1 MTTRTRPGLSFI
13 AGALA
18 ETGRAAIHGL
28 AWAVLVTTMAP
39 LVAAFA
45 AFAGGFI
52 GSVTGASLARTRLRT
67 SVVAFGAIVA
77 VVFVVWL
84 RWALTGGSTLAALIG
99 PVGAMRA
106 SAVLTAFLCPV
117 IVSATLRT
125 SSSRRAI
132 FAVLELLLVAV
143 AFTQL
148 FIPHRDGA
156 INRPFYLADWI
167 IALGWDPTW
176 LFLFMGGT
184 VTVFGLVLLLQEQRF
199 GRALLNL
206 GVVGLLL
213 ALIVIATPMVGMP
226 PTPPG
231 GGGLGLRPDE
241 AEGRNGDKGQKQE
254 RQGPS
259 AGELEFR
266 NKYSSGGA
274 RVPVAVVLFHDDYSP
289 PSGVYYFRQGAFSQ
303 YNGRKLVTSGRQ
315 DVDRDLIPH
324 FPTRPMEIADAPPMN
339 ENRGPLETTIALMVD
354 HTRPF
359 ALEAPIE
366 VEPMQNPYPN
376 RFRRVYRATSGV
388 LTSDY
393 NAMLDSRLGSPKWSK
408 DQWAHY
414 TEAPPDPRY
423 QELAIEIA
431 SKLPDELADNQVA
444 KAFSVASWLSREG
457 IYSLKNEHSG
467 AEDPT
472 ASFLFGDLTGYC
484 VHFAHAATYL
494 MRSLDVP
501 TRVATGYAVSESAR
515 QGGSSLLL
523 SGAASHAWP
532 EIYVDGFGWVVLD
545 VYPLRA
551 LDPPEQPMDPDLQ
564 RLLGELARGASPL
577 PLSATD
583 LPKIKELA
591 RRVTMTVGAW
601 LLMLLGATLV
611 FLYGVK
617 AWRRLAPQWAP
628 IASLPRVVYRA
639 ELDRIGE
646 VSVLRAPGESR
657 ESFATR
663 IRDQVPAFERL
674 TQAHISSAFGRHELD
689 SGSLREDAEGVRR
702 DIRQRFSSW
711 KRFLGFITPWSWLH
725 SK

>member
-1 MTTRTRPGLSFI
+1 MTTRATSASLVV
-13 AGALA
+13 GALTEA
-18 ETGRAAIHGL
+18 GRAAIHGL
-28 AWAVLVTTMAP
+28 AWAVLAATMAP
-39 LVAAFA
+39 PAAALAAFG
-45 AFAGGFI
+45 GGFI
-52 GSVTGASLARTRLRT
+52 GSVLGATLARTRLRT
-67 SVVAFGAIVA
+67 SVVVLGAIVA
-77 VVFVVWL
+77 IGLVVWL
-84 RWALTGGSTLAALIG
+84 RWALIGGSTLAAVIG
-99 PVGAMRA
+99 PIGAMRA
-106 SAVLTAFLCPV
+106 SAILTALLCPA
-117 IVSATLRT
+117 IVSVTLRT

-148 FIPHRDGA
+148 FIPHRNGA

-176 LFLFMGGT
+176 LFLFMGGAA
-184 VTVFGLVLLLQEQRF
+184 TVFGLVLLLQEQRF

-226 PTPPG
+226 PPPPG
-231 GGGLGLRPDE
+231 GGGLGLRPNE
-241 AEGRNGDKGQKQE
+241 AQGKKEDKGQKQQQ
-254 RQGPS
+254 QGPS
-259 AGELEFR
+259 NSELEFR
-266 NKYSSGGA
+266 NKYSAGGA

-303 YNGRKLVTSGRQ
+303 YNGRKLVTSGRR

-324 FPTRPMEIADAPPMN
+324 FPTRPFEITDAPPTN
-339 ENRGPLETTIALMVD
+339 ENRGPLETTIALMAD
-354 HTRPF
+354 HTQPF
-359 ALEAPIE
+359 ALEAPVE

-376 RFRRVYRATSGV
+376 RFRRVYRAISGV

-393 NAMLDSRLGSPKWSK
+393 AAMLDGELGSPKWSK

-414 TEAPPDPRY
+414 TETPPDPRY
-423 QELAIEIA
+423 EELAAEIASEVPQELAD
-431 SKLPDELADNQVA
+431 SQVA
-444 KAFSVASWLSREG
+444 RAFSVASWLGREG

-494 MRSLDVP
+494 LRSLGVP
-501 TRVATGYAVSESAR
+501 ARVATGYAVSESAR

-532 EIYVDGFGWVVLD
+532 EIYIDGFGWVVLD
-545 VYPLRA
+545 VYPERA
-551 LDPPEQPMDPDLQ
+551 LDPPEQPMDADLQ

-583 LPKIKELA
+583 LPKIRELA
-591 RRVTMTVGAW
+591 RRVTMTIGTW
-601 LLMLLGATLV
+601 LLMFVVAVLI
-611 FLYGVK
+611 FLFGVK
-617 AWRRLAPQWAP
+617 GWRRFAPEWSSTA
-628 IASLPRVVYRA
+628 ALSRVVYRA

-663 IRDQVPAFERL
+663 IRDQMPAFERL
-674 TQAHISSAFGRHELD
+674 TRAHIASAFGRHEPD
-689 SGSLREDAEGVRR
+689 SSSLREDALDVRR
-702 DIRQRFSSW
+702 EIRQRFPAW
-711 KRFLGFITPWSWLH
+711 KRFLGFITPWSWLR

>member
-1 MTTRTRPGLSFI
+1 VTTRTTGLSFMI
-13 AGALA
+13 GALTEA
-18 ETGRAAIHGL
+18 GRAAIHGL
-28 AWAVLVTTMAP
+28 AWAVLVATLAP
-39 LVAAFA
+39 PVAALA

-52 GSVTGASLARTRLRT
+52 GSMTGASLARTRLRT
-67 SVVAFGAIVA
+67 SVVSLAALIGVG
-77 VVFVVWL
+77 FVVWL
-84 RWALTGGSTLAALIG
+84 RWTLIGGSALAATIG

-106 SAVLTAFLCPV
+106 SAILTAVLCPA
-117 IVSATLRT
+117 IISATLRT
-125 SSSRRAI
+125 SSSRRSI
-132 FAVLELLLVAV
+132 FAVLELLLVAI

-148 FIPHRDGA
+148 FIPHRNGA

-176 LFLFMGGT
+176 LFLFMGGIA
-184 VTVFGLVLLLQEQRF
+184 TVFGLVLLLQEQRF

-226 PTPPG
+226 PPPPG

-241 AEGRNGDKGQKQE
+241 AEGKQGDKGQQQQQ
-254 RQGPS
+254 QGPS
-259 AGELEFR
+259 NSELEFR

-303 YNGRKLVTSGRQ
+303 YNGRKLVTSGRN

-324 FPTRPMEIADAPPMN
+324 FPTRPLEIVDAPATN
-339 ENRGPLETTIALMVD
+339 ENRGPLETTIALMAD
-354 HTRPF
+354 HTQPF
-359 ALEAPIE
+359 ALEAPVE

-393 NAMLDSRLGSPKWSK
+393 AAMLDSELGSPKWSK
-408 DQWAHY
+408 DQWGHY

-423 QELAIEIA
+423 RELAAEIA
-431 SKLPDELADNQVA
+431 SGVPEDLADNQVA
-444 KAFSVASWLSREG
+444 KAFSVASWLGREG

-467 AEDPT
+467 AQDPT

-494 MRSLDVP
+494 MRSLGVP
-501 TRVATGYAVSESAR
+501 ARVATGYAVSESAR

-545 VYPLRA
+545 VYPERA
-551 LDPPEQPMDPDLQ
+551 LDPPEQPMDADLQ

-583 LPKIKELA
+583 LPKIKEFA
-591 RRVTMTVGAW
+591 RRVTITLGTW
-601 LLMLLGATLV
+601 LLMLFAAALV

-617 AWRRLAPQWAP
+617 AWRRLAPQWAR
-628 IASLPRVVYRA
+628 AGLSRVVYRA
-639 ELDRIGE
+639 ELDRIAE
-646 VSVLRAPGESR
+646 VSVLRTAGESR

-663 IRDQVPAFERL
+663 IRVRVPTFERL
-674 TQAHISSAFGRHELD
+674 TQAHISSAFGRHEPD
-689 SGSLREDAEGVRR
+689 SGALREDAAEVRR
-702 DIRQRFSSW
+702 EISQRFPRW
-711 KRFLGFITPWSWLH
+711 KRFLGFITPWSWLR

>member
-1 MTTRTRPGLSFI
+1 MTTPATPVSFVV
-13 AGALA
+13 GALT
-18 ETGRAAIHGL
+18 EGGRAAIHGL
-28 AWAVLVTTMAP
+28 AWAVLVAAMAP
-39 LVAAFA
+39 PGAASA

-52 GSVTGASLARTRLRT
+52 GSLLGASIARTRLRT
-67 SVVAFGAIVA
+67 SVVALGA
-77 VVFVVWL
+77 VVAIAVVVGL
-84 RWALTGGSTLAALIG
+84 RWALTGGSTLAAVIG

-106 SAVLTAFLCPV
+106 AAILTALLCPA
-117 IVSATLRT
+117 IVSAALRT

-148 FIPHRDGA
+148 FMPHRHGA

-184 VTVFGLVLLLQEQRF
+184 ATVLGLVLLLQAQRF

-226 PTPPG
+226 PPPPG

-241 AEGRNGDKGQKQE
+241 AQGKKEDKGQQGQ
-254 RQGPS
+254 RRGPS
-259 AGELEFR
+259 NSELEFR
-266 NKYSSGGA
+266 DKYNAGGA

-303 YNGRKLVTSGRQ
+303 YNGRKLVTSGRR
-315 DVDRDLIPH
+315 DVDRDLIPN
-324 FPTRPMEIADAPPMN
+324 FPTRPLEITDAPPTN
-339 ENRGPLETTIALMVD
+339 ENRGPLETTIALMAD
-354 HTRPF
+354 HTQPF
-359 ALEAPIE
+359 ALEAPVE

-376 RFRRVYRATSGV
+376 RFRRVYRAVSGV

-393 NAMLDSRLGSPKWSK
+393 TAMIDADLGSPKWSE

-414 TEAPPDPRY
+414 TGGPPDPRY
-423 QELAIEIA
+423 GELALEIV
-431 SKLPDELADNQVA
+431 SEVPEDLSDSRVA
-444 KAFSVASWLSREG
+444 KAFSVAAWLGREG

-494 MRSLDVP
+494 LRSLGVP
-501 TRVATGYAVSESAR
+501 SRVATGYAVSESAR

-532 EIYVDGFGWVVLD
+532 EIYLDGFGWVVLD
-545 VYPLRA
+545 VYPERA
-551 LDPPEQPMDPDLQ
+551 LDPPEQPMDADLQ

-583 LPKIKELA
+583 LPRIKELA
-591 RRVTMTVGAW
+591 RRMSITIGTWTAI
-601 LLMLLGATLV
+601 LLGAVLI
-611 FLYGVK
+611 FLFGVK
-617 AWRRLAPQWAP
+617 GWRRFAPQWSSA
-628 IASLPRVVYRA
+628 AALSRVVYRA
-639 ELDRIGE
+639 ELDRIAE

-657 ESFATR
+657 ESFAKR
-663 IRDQVPAFERL
+663 ICDQLPSFERL
-674 TQAHISSAFGRHELD
+674 TRVHIASAFGRHQPD
-689 SGSLREDAEGVRR
+689 SGSLRRDAQAVRR
-702 DIRQRFSSW
+702 EIRRRFPAW
-711 KRFLGFITPWSWLH
+711 KRFLGLITPWSWLRA
-725 SK
+725 K

>member
-1 MTTRTRPGLSFI
+1 MTTPATPVSFVV
-13 AGALA
+13 GALT
-18 ETGRAAIHGL
+18 EGGRAAIHGL
-28 AWAVLVTTMAP
+28 AWAVLVAAMAP
-39 LVAAFA
+39 PGAASA

-52 GSVTGASLARTRLRT
+52 GSLLGASIARTRLRT
-67 SVVAFGAIVA
+67 SVVALGA
-77 VVFVVWL
+77 VVAIAVVVGL
-84 RWALTGGSTLAALIG
+84 RWALTGGSTLAAVIG

-106 SAVLTAFLCPV
+106 AAILTALLCPA
-117 IVSATLRT
+117 IVSAALRT

-148 FIPHRDGA
+148 FMPHRHGA

-184 VTVFGLVLLLQEQRF
+184 ATVLGLVLLLQAQRF

-226 PTPPG
+226 PPPPG

-241 AEGRNGDKGQKQE
+241 AQGKKEDKGQQGQ
-254 RQGPS
+254 RRGPS
-259 AGELEFR
+259 NSELEFR
-266 NKYSSGGA
+266 DKYNAGGA

-303 YNGRKLVTSGRQ
+303 YNGRKLVTSGRR
-315 DVDRDLIPH
+315 DVDRDLIPN
-324 FPTRPMEIADAPPMN
+324 FPTRPLEITDAPPTN
-339 ENRGPLETTIALMVD
+339 ENRGPLETTIALMAD
-354 HTRPF
+354 HTQPF
-359 ALEAPIE
+359 ALEAPVE

-376 RFRRVYRATSGV
+376 RFRRVYRAVSGV

-393 NAMLDSRLGSPKWSK
+393 TAMIDADLGSPKWSE

-414 TEAPPDPRY
+414 TGGPPDPRY
-423 QELAIEIA
+423 GELALEIV
-431 SKLPDELADNQVA
+431 SEVPEDLSDSRVA
-444 KAFSVASWLSREG
+444 KAFSVAAWLGREG

-467 AEDPT
+467 ADDPT

-494 MRSLDVP
+494 LRSLGVP
-501 TRVATGYAVSESAR
+501 SRVATGYAVSESAR

-532 EIYVDGFGWVVLD
+532 EIYLDGFGWVVLD
-545 VYPLRA
+545 VYPERA
-551 LDPPEQPMDPDLQ
+551 LDPPEQPMDADLQ

-583 LPKIKELA
+583 LPRIKELA
-591 RRVTMTVGAW
+591 RRMSITIGTWTVI
-601 LLMLLGATLV
+601 LLGAVLI
-611 FLYGVK
+611 FLFGVK
-617 AWRRLAPQWAP
+617 GWRRFAPQWSSA
-628 IASLPRVVYRA
+628 AALSRVVYRA
-639 ELDRIGE
+639 ELDRIAE

-657 ESFATR
+657 ESFAKR
-663 IRDQVPAFERL
+663 ICDQLPSFERL
-674 TQAHISSAFGRHELD
+674 TRVHIASAFGRHQPD
-689 SGSLREDAEGVRR
+689 SGSLRRDAQAVRR
-702 DIRQRFSSW
+702 EIRRRFPAW
-711 KRFLGFITPWSWLH
+711 KRFLGLITPWSWLRA
-725 SK
+725 K